1 MAVVV
6 AGSRGRSG
14 EQQPRLPWRE
24 AQQEA
29 RSHDM
34 APPRPPRPRPGP
46 ARAAVVYYLSRNGHL
61 EHPHFMEVAL
71 ASPEGL
77 FLRDV
82 IDRLDALRG
91 KGMARMYSWASK
103 RLVWFSCVRVV
114 LARRRGASGYSTWAF
129 FSMLLQCRSYR
140 NGFVWH
146 DLTDDDFIYPV
157 TGREYVLK
165 GTERLNPIQPPLL
178 DAAAASSCS
187 SGSQET
193 ATSSP
198 PGWESGGGAARRK
211 KGTGTSTEV
220 GEYRVYKAE
229 DPAAAA
235 ADAATQTEDG
245 LHRGGRSRGG
255 HQRRAKLAAA
265 AQEELSREETSPP
278 TASTSP
284 ETLEALIK
292 ADVRVVPV
300 VTVGGRTRA
309 SSVLMQLIS
318 CGSVSVKSALSSPVM
333 PRAVH
338 YRPRPPRPSAPASAE
353 IPAYRQKVVA
363 DEKEYFSG
371 SIIETKRSSPADT
384 SQDLAV
390 LRRSSSYNADRV
402 RKVEPVVAE
411 AVDLHDRCIPRRPRG
426 KKDGGFLVISGN
438 AQCGS
443 KRLGG

>member
-6 AGSRGRSG
+6 AGSRARSG
-14 EQQPRLPWRE
+14 EQQPRPPWRE

-29 RSHDM
+29 RRHDM

-61 EHPHFMEVAL
+61 EHPHFTEVAL
-71 ASPEGL
+71 ASPDGL

-91 KGMARMYSWASK
+91 KGMARVYSWASK
-103 RLVWFSCVRVV
+103 
-114 LARRRGASGYSTWAF
+114 
-129 FSMLLQCRSYR
+129 RSYR

-165 GTERLNPIQPPLL
+165 GTERLNPIQSPLL

-211 KGTGTSTEV
+211 KGAGTSTEV

-235 ADAATQTEDG
+235 ADAATQTEDC

-255 HQRRAKLAAA
+255 HRRRAKLAAA
-265 AQEELSREETSPP
+265 AQEELSREDTSPP

-284 ETLEALIK
+284 EETLEALIK

-338 YRPRPPRPSAPASAE
+338 YRPRPLRPSAPASAE
-353 IPAYRQKVVA
+353 IPAYRQKVVV

-384 SQDLAV
+384 SQDMAV

-402 RKVEPVVAE
+402 RKVEPVAAKE
-411 AVDLHDRCIPRRPRG
+411 AVDLHDRCIPRRPRE

-438 AQCGS
+438 AQRGS
-443 KRLGG
+443 RRLGG

>member
-6 AGSRGRSG
+6 AGSRGRG
-14 EQQPRLPWRE
+14 EQQRLPWRE
-24 AQQEA
+24 GQQEA
-29 RSHDM
+29 RSPDM
-34 APPRPPRPRPGP
+34 APPRPPRPRSGP

-71 ASPEGL
+71 ASPDGL
-77 FLRDV
+77 CLRDV

-91 KGMARMYSWASK
+91 KGMARMYAWASK
-103 RLVWFSCVRVV
+103 
-114 LARRRGASGYSTWAF
+114 
-129 FSMLLQCRSYR
+129 RSYR

-146 DLTDDDFIYPV
+146 DLADDDYIYPV
-157 TGREYVLK
+157 AGREYVLK
-165 GTERLNPIQPPLL
+165 GTERLHAIQLPLL

-198 PGWESGGGAARRK
+198 PGWDNGGGVARHK
-211 KGTGTSTEV
+211 KSSGNPTEL

-245 LHRGGRSRGG
+245 YRSGRGG
-255 HQRRAKLAAA
+255 HQRHAQRGTA
-265 AQEELSREETSPP
+265 AQEELSTEETSPP

-292 ADVRVVPV
+292 ADGRVMAAVAG
-300 VTVGGRTRA
+300 GGRTRA

-318 CGSVSVKSALSSPVM
+318 CGSVSVKSALASPVM
-333 PRAVH
+333 PRTAH
-338 YRPRPPRPSAPASAE
+338 YRARPPRHPTLASTTE
-353 IPAYRQKVVA
+353 IPAYRQKIVE
-363 DEKEYFSG
+363 DKEYFSG
-371 SIIETKRSSPADT
+371 SLVETKRSSPANT

-390 LRRSSSYNADRV
+390 LRRSSSYNADRAQ
-402 RKVEPVVAE
+402 KVEPTTE
-411 AVDLHDRCIPRRPRG
+411 AVGMHDRCIPRRSRG
-426 KKDGGFLVISGN
+426 KKADGGYLVISGN
-438 AQCGS
+438 AQY
-443 KRLGG
+443 GGKKVGG